1 MKKDKVYQDI
11 ISARN
16 ILTLVNLIVETESV
30 GKGLHLGS
38 CPFHLEL
45 TPSFVVYPEKE
56 RFYCFSCGVSGDRID
71 FCHRIVNTKHKDNF
85 LKQLTTN
92 IGKKNDT

>member
-16 ILTLVNLIVETESV
+16 ILSLVNLIVETENV
-30 GKGLHLGS
+30 GKTIHLGA
-38 CPFHLEL
+38 CPFHVEH
-45 TPSFVVYPEKE
+45 TPSFVVYQDKEK
-56 RFYCFSCGVSGDRID
+56 FYCFSCGVSGDRID

-85 LKQLTTN
+85 LKQLTAN
-92 IGKKNDT
+92 IGDKNGT